1 MATLIDKRVEGDSL
15 IELVRREDDVFD
27 VMLDGRKAM
36 SSDARRHE
44 KPLVELSLALWKGRD
59 DISVLLG
66 GLGMGFLLREVLDWP
81 GVVRAD
87 VVEVSPAVIEWE
99 QLYFS
104 KLNGQAT
111 RDKRVHVHQGDL
123 ADFLTKPRAGTD
135 FPPDGWFATILD
147 LDEWPGQLTRPSNQ
161 LFYTPE
167 GLERLEDALRPGGV
181 IGLWTT
187 VKDNTLFGRL
197 GARFQNVAKVGVPV
211 EIDGNPDVHY
221 VYRGR
226 RKPTKVVN

>member
-1 MATLIDKRVEGDSL
+1 MGTVIDKRVEDHTL
-15 IELVRREDDVFD
+15 LELVRRDDDVFD

-66 GLGMGFLLREVLDWP
+66 GLGMGFLLREVLDSP
-81 GVVRAD
+81 GVVSVD

-111 RDKRVHVHQGDL
+111 RDKRVRVHQGDL
-123 ADFLTKPRAGTD
+123 ADFLTKPRA
-135 FPPDGWFATILD
+135 PELPADGWFAAILD

-161 LFYTPE
+161 LFYAPE
-167 GLERLEDALRPGGV
+167 GLERLEGALRPGGV

-187 VKDNTLFGRL
+187 VKDNTLVSRL
-197 GARFQNVAKVGVPV
+197 GARFQHVTKVGVPV
-211 EIDGNPDVHY
+211 EIEGNPEVHY

-226 RKPTKVVN
+226 RGPAKVVN